1 LYVITIFV
9 NNKIKTNKMGC
20 NCKNTDGVKEYN
32 VLTQNEGVTATIVK
46 YLAKTLG
53 FLVGMLLLPIIMLA
67 IVWFMFDTIVLNKDI
82 DLRLVINKF
91 VKANKFFMKD
101 DDDDYDDDDDDDELT
116 EEDVIMVNVEDITN
130 KSK

>member
-1 LYVITIFV
+1 
-9 NNKIKTNKMGC
+9 MGC
-20 NCKNTDGVKEYN
+20 NCKNTDGPQQYN
-32 VLTQNEGVTATIVK
+32 VLTQNEGVTATIIK

-53 FLVGMLLLPIIMLA
+53 FLIGMLLLPIIMLV

-91 VKANKFFMKD
+91 VKANKFFTKD
-101 DDDDYDDDDDDDELT
+101 DEEEEDDDDDDDELT
-116 EEDVIMVNVEDITN
+116 EDDVIMLNVEDITN